1 MQRSLDKQRNRSFTG
16 ESAIK
21 WFFNALSFV
30 TEVLTLPCQA
40 ITISINLLIWINCRE
55 DHFQLEI

>member
-1 MQRSLDKQRNRSFTG
+1 MELGRAIMQRSLDKQRNKSFTG

-40 ITISINLLIWINCRE
+40 ITISIDFYFRS
-55 DHFQLEI
+55 F